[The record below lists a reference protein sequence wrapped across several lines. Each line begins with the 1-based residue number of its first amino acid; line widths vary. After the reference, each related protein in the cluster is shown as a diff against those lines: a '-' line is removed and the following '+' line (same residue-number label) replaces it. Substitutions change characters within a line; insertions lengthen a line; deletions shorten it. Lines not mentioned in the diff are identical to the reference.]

1 MVYFFKSRLYETN
14 RFSRFTIRSIYCYAY
29 SMITLD
35 DIDPEV
41 AGVLRELVANMT
53 AIGEG
58 EEAEQMIDRILIGIE
73 ENRAEAEKLEA
84 EEKDE
89 K

>member
-1 MVYFFKSRLYETN
+1 
-14 RFSRFTIRSIYCYAY
+14 
-29 SMITLD
+29 MITLD

-58 EEAEQMIDRILIGIE
+58 EEAEQMIDRILVGIE

-84 EEKDE
+84 AEKDE

>member
-1 MVYFFKSRLYETN
+1 MRVN
-14 RFSRFTIRSIYCYAY
+14 GFTFRSIYCYAH

-58 EEAEQMIDRILIGIE
+58 EEAEQMIDRILVGIE

-84 EEKDE
+84 ELDAEGTK
-89 K
+89 

>member
-1 MVYFFKSRLYETN
+1 MLY
-14 RFSRFTIRSIYCYAY
+14 IWVIDCYAY

-73 ENRAEAEKLEA
+73 EGRTEAEKLEA
-84 EEKDE
+84 AEKDE